1 MSQQGVKQNCYRL
14 RLKNVKLLTKFDMQ
28 ATIDV
33 LSSLINL

>member
-1 MSQQGVKQNCYRL
+1 MGQQSVKQDCYRVK
-14 RLKNVKLLTKFDMQ
+14 LKNVKLLTNFDVK